1 MKKTINITFLE
12 LKKLLEKREFLIG
25 LIMVL
30 VLGGGMAYG
39 AYTFPG
45 FLNTTITPFIY
56 LIVLFWVMPRPSS
69 T

>member
-39 AYTFPG
+39 AYTFPR

-56 LIVLFWVMPRPSS
+56 LIVLFWVMPRLC
-69 T
+69 